1 MTDQINTITKS
12 KYEDFILKKIG
23 KNQDYKKLLSDN
35 YTLDDT
41 LPLAEQVYNLKADID
56 EPKKMEI
63 IKLFQ
68 HIGFLPF
75 VSVDEVANYVRRQ
88 NKKNLILY
96 AHNGTGKTRLSMA
109 FKESGKEKNEEG

>member
-1 MTDQINTITKS
+1 MAHQINTITKS

-41 LPLAEQVYNLKADID
+41 IPLVEQVYNLKVDID
-56 EPKKMEI
+56 DTTKIKI
-63 IKLFQ
+63 TKLFQ

-75 VSVDEVANYVRRQ
+75 VSVDEFANYVRSQ
-88 NKKNLILY
+88 NKKNLILFI
-96 AHNGTGKTRLSMA
+96 NK
-109 FKESGKEKNEEG
+109 F